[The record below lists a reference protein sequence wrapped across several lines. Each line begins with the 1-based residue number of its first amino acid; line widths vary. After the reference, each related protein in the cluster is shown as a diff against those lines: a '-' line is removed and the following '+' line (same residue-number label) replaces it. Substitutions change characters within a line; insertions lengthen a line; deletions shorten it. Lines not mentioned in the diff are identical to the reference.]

1 PDLTTDPAAVV
12 AIFRDLGAPRR
23 LSILVEGESIFNDAA
38 AIALFSILLPF
49 VTGTAAPDFV
59 AGAIAFVVGFSGGIA
74 VGAIFGRIFCELLPR
89 VGGSLPAEN
98 TLTVALA
105 YLSYVVAELYFGVSG
120 VVAVASAAVVVAS
133 YGPLRL
139 SPGSW
144 RSLLQGWSKIEFWA
158 TSLIFIMASIVAARV
173 LVELTWE
180 HVATILL
187 LTAAAMAAR
196 AIVLWGLLP
205 GLSTLRLVQP
215 ITERYKVVI
224 LWGGLRGAVTIVLA
238 IAI

>member
-1 PDLTTDPAAVV
+1 
-12 AIFRDLGAPRR
+12 
-23 LSILVEGESIFNDAA
+23 
-38 AIALFSILLPF
+38 
-49 VTGTAAPDFV
+49 
-59 AGAIAFVVGFSGGIA
+59 
-74 VGAIFGRIFCELLPR
+74 
-89 VGGSLPAEN
+89 
-98 TLTVALA
+98 
-105 YLSYVVAELYFGVSG
+105 
-120 VVAVASAAVVVAS
+120 
-133 YGPLRL
+133 
-139 SPGSW
+139 
-144 RSLLQGWSKIEFWA
+144 WSKIEFWA

-180 HVATILL
+180 HVGTIVL

-238 IAI
+238 IAITENMAVPPEVRRFVAVAAIGFVLVTLFVNAPTLGPLLRLLGLDRLDPVEEAVRSRVVALSLSGIREQVTHVARDYGLDTALVDRVVPAEPPVDAA